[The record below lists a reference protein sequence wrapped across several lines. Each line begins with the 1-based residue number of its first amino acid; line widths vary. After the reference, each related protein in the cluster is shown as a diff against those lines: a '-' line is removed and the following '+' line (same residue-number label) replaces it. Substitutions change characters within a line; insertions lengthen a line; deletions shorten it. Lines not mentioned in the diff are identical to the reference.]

1 MKTQGVVQFQKD
13 WSSSRKE
20 SLARES
26 ESASTSLILSAI
38 VCLLQIGKIGLS
50 NA

>member
-20 SLARES
+20 FLGRES
-26 ESASTSLILSAI
+26 ESASTLSILLAI
-38 VCLLQIGKIGLS
+38 VCLLPNGKTGLFDG
-50 NA
+50 